1 MKSEQFLTEE
11 QMKQELKD
19 NIADAIDSLDL
30 QVSKMSLV
38 IQRALPAMSMVQLRE
53 ILVKLQFLIR
63 KINKTLE
70 D

>member
-1 MKSEQFLTEE
+1 MKPEQFLTKE
-11 QMKQELKD
+11 QMKQKLKD

-30 QVSKMSLV
+30 QVSKMSLI
-38 IQRALPAMSMVQLRE
+38 IQKALPAMSMVQLRE

>member
-1 MKSEQFLTEE
+1 
-11 QMKQELKD
+11 MKQELKD

-38 IQRALPAMSMVQLRE
+38 IQKALPTMSTVQLRE

>member
-1 MKSEQFLTEE
+1 MKPEQFLTEE